1 MENTQQESS
10 DQVRNEQIGGAAG
23 LGAGILTG
31 MRVGSVLIPI
41 PVVGTFLGG
50 VAGGVLGSAVGKK
63 LVPAVLNAA
72 GSFMQ
77 TLTESPQAQPQDKVE
92 TEGTTEA

>member
-1 MENTQQESS
+1 MENKEQENS

-31 MRVGSVLIPI
+31 MRVGTMLIPI

-50 VAGGVLGSAVGKK
+50 LAGGVFGSAVGKR

-77 TLTESPQAQPQDKVE
+77 TMTEAPKTEEKKEDENK
-92 TEGTTEA
+92 TEG